1 MSLEKEEKLMD
12 EFHKLGIPLGIY
24 DNLPMVVLTALL
36 GVVKRLEKLSKQ
48 VEVLQNCMGA
58 KDVDS

>member
-48 VEVLQNCMGA
+48 LTELQNR
-58 KDVDS
+58 VSEVH